1 MAKINKVCRISLM
14 GGLIGAITTNPRRA
28 LDNAIAEAGQ
38 CRWLELP
45 SDPAAPHDQS
55 VHGFCSDPLS
65 VLHGGLMDFWCG
77 LPASNGKGKQP
88 LA

>member
-28 LDNAIAEAGQ
+28 LDNGQ

-65 VLHGGLMDFWCG
+65 VLHGRLMDLWCG
-77 LPASNGKGKQP
+77 LPAPHGKGKQP